1 MNHREFAELVVDL
14 MHQKP
19 DRFKYLCNTIDA
31 IKHKDPDVGDNL
43 RRAVQNSLDGAW
55 DLETRLSAY
64 GFTREHLFEI
74 RIRLLRS
81 LAAALDMNDHT
92 PRRFFL
98 QRAVD
103 EIR

>member
-14 MHQKP
+14 MHQEP
-19 DRFKYLCNTIDA
+19 NRYKYLCNTIDA

-43 RRAVQNSLDGAW
+43 RRAVQDSLNGAW
-55 DLETRLSAY
+55 TLETKLHAY
-64 GFTREHLFEI
+64 GFTREQLFEI

-81 LAAALDMNDHT
+81 LAAALDTNDRT
-92 PRRFFL
+92 PKRLFL
-98 QRAVD
+98 QRSVY

>member
-14 MHQKP
+14 MHQEP
-19 DRFKYLCNTIDA
+19 NRYIYLCDTIDA
-31 IKHKDPDVGDNL
+31 IKHKDPYVGGNL
-43 RRAVQNSLDGAW
+43 RRAVQDSLDGAW
-55 DLETRLSAY
+55 TLETRLRAY

-81 LAAALDMNDHT
+81 LAAALDMNDRT
-92 PRRFFL
+92 PRSILLGRS
-98 QRAVD
+98 VY

>member
-19 DRFKYLCNTIDA
+19 ARFKYLCNTIDV
-31 IKHKDPDVGDNL
+31 IKHKDPYVGDNL
-43 RRAVQNSLDGAW
+43 RRAVRDSMDGAW
-55 DLETRLSAY
+55 DLETRLHAY
-64 GFTREHLFEI
+64 GFTREHLFKI

-81 LAAALDMNDHT
+81 LAAALDINDRT
-92 PRRFFL
+92 PKRFFL
-98 QRAVD
+98 QRSVY